1 MFLPGKCY
9 LYPWFDLFYTF
20 IYGALCLSDCL
31 DVKVLPC
38 ADGGSH
44 SYPETGRIFGVTQVV
59 EMYTVYIITGYHFP
73 HQLHQVF
80 FRRRC
85 PGLRKYSFYREYI
98 SLFLFRNGFI
108 SQFGHML
115 FVSQRK
121 GYHPCMTFHTPLM
134 TFAHSKS
141 QWIISRIAIYFSG
154 QDGVIRFDRRF
165 VEHISPCSARNNTVL
180 KLAAFSLSRISI
192 NSSCWRRIPAGVVA
206 LFAAS

>member
-1 MFLPGKCY
+1 MESIPATWRVPGGIFVFSYRASAY

-20 IYGALCLSDCL
+20 IYIAHYVCQIVSTPLVQCPAFA
-31 DVKVLPC
+31 VTAEVIAIRK
-38 ADGGSH
+38 
-44 SYPETGRIFGVTQVV
+44 TGRIFGVTQVV

-80 FRRRC
+80 FRRRVSRIEEIFIFI
-85 PGLRKYSFYREYI
+85 GNTYLFSF
-98 SLFLFRNGFI
+98 FRNGFI

-121 GYHPCMTFHTPLM
+121 GYHPGMTFHTPLM
-134 TFAHSKS
+134 TLAHSKS

-165 VEHISPCSARNNTVL
+165 VEHISPCSGL
-180 KLAAFSLSRISI
+180 E
-192 NSSCWRRIPAGVVA
+192 
-206 LFAAS
+206 